1 MTSKRR
7 VAGLQKRLLDR
18 SVEAYI
24 LSLETINRL
33 AITYRV
39 ETFTY
44 LICNAWELLLKAKIA
59 QDVGSSRAIYYP
71 RKRGQPL
78 RSLSLRKCLQDT
90 FPKENDPVR
99 RNIEFVEE
107 LRDEATHLVI
117 KHVPNDV
124 LGLFQ
129 ACVLNYHRYL
139 HAWFGIALSD
149 RVTVGMMSIVYDRAP
164 EQFDLGNA
172 AFRRELGR
180 DTAQYLA
187 RFQAQLRK
195 EWALLGQSAELAIDV
210 RYHLVLTKKPGD
222 ADIIL
227 TTGDSGSAMHV
238 VEVPKDPSKTHPYRQ
253 KELLVEVNARLAG
266 ATSINTYDI
275 QCVAKA
281 FNIARRAEFYYK
293 SSIKGTPAQYSP
305 QFVDWLIAQYQKDP
319 AFFLKARARTGT
331 KSKRRVSLSEQQRVP
346 PPDAD
351 VLPSPLDE
359 LPVPISTS
367 RPVSI
372 RTGAAQT

>member
-1 MTSKRR
+1 
-7 VAGLQKRLLDR
+7 
-18 SVEAYI
+18 
-24 LSLETINRL
+24 
-33 AITYRV
+33 
-39 ETFTY
+39 
-44 LICNAWELLLKAKIA
+44 
-59 QDVGSSRAIYYP
+59 
-71 RKRGQPL
+71 
-78 RSLSLRKCLQDT
+78 
-90 FPKENDPVR
+90 
-99 RNIEFVEE
+99 
-107 LRDEATHLVI
+107 
-117 KHVPNDV
+117 
-124 LGLFQ
+124 
-129 ACVLNYHRYL
+129 
-139 HAWFGIALSD
+139 
-149 RVTVGMMSIVYDRAP
+149 
-164 EQFDLGNA
+164 
-172 AFRRELGR
+172 
-180 DTAQYLA
+180 
-187 RFQAQLRK
+187 
-195 EWALLGQSAELAIDV
+195 
-210 RYHLVLTKKPGD
+210 
-222 ADIIL
+222 
-227 TTGDSGSAMHV
+227 MHV